1 MTVSTSTLF
10 CIVCG
15 REFRPRDADT
25 VICPDCGGPPEAPAP
40 SQPQGTVRIE
50 QPESSKLQETL
61 STLSAKNAV
70 EWKVGEVILEEYEV
84 KGELGRGGMG
94 VVYLLQHR
102 HSGRQFAV
110 KRALGLTGADRQH
123 FLAELQTWIDLP
135 EHENLVAC
143 RFFRTLGEEILIFA
157 DYVEGGSL
165 AHWIQSGKLYEGGHL
180 VALERMLDIAIQ
192 FAWGLHCLHRL
203 GLVHQDVKPGNVL
216 MGKDEQVALLGI
228 RPKVSDFGLARAR
241 AVAQIPGLAGE
252 RRDSRVSWGGRTEA
266 YCSPEQAIGKSLT
279 PATDVWSWGVSLLEM
294 FAGEVFW
301 ISGTVAAQAL
311 EIYQERERKQASIPP
326 MPQGLAVLLRECFQ
340 EQPEA
345 RPDMNAVV
353 EQLKAIYRQEVGKE
367 YGRPLAEIKTP
378 AIPPQKVGEPLHK
391 AGVRW
396 TEPRVWLE
404 WALRAAGRD
413 VAEAED
419 ILQRT
424 GATRRGELVAQLAA
438 YDEAKRLYEEMVAD
452 GRAELREDL
461 AQLCLNKALLHDTLG
476 DAPGTVQEYKRAIGL
491 LEQLVEREGRGEL
504 ANDLA
509 MAYMNKAIAL
519 LSLGEGRAA
528 LALYDR
534 AIAIRERLVEREGR
548 GELAN
553 DLAMAYL
560 NKAVALR
567 SLGEER
573 AALGLYDRA
582 IAVYERLV
590 EREGRGELANNLAAA
605 YMNKAVALGDLGE
618 GRAALALCDRA
629 IAIRER
635 LVEREGR
642 RELLGSLA
650 KVKGLRAIVLINLG
664 KRAQGVNELRE
675 AVKMLQAEVARGRAD
690 LQGLLRELSN
700 NLQRF
705 S

>member
-1 MTVSTSTLF
+1 
-10 CIVCG
+10 
-15 REFRPRDADT
+15 
-25 VICPDCGGPPEAPAP
+25 
-40 SQPQGTVRIE
+40 
-50 QPESSKLQETL
+50 
-61 STLSAKNAV
+61 
-70 EWKVGEVILEEYEV
+70 
-84 KGELGRGGMG
+84 
-94 VVYLLQHR
+94 
-102 HSGRQFAV
+102 
-110 KRALGLTGADRQH
+110 
-123 FLAELQTWIDLP
+123 
-135 EHENLVAC
+135 
-143 RFFRTLGEEILIFA
+143 
-157 DYVEGGSL
+157 
-165 AHWIQSGKLYEGGHL
+165 
-180 VALERMLDIAIQ
+180 
-192 FAWGLHCLHRL
+192 
-203 GLVHQDVKPGNVL
+203 
-216 MGKDEQVALLGI
+216 
-228 RPKVSDFGLARAR
+228 
-241 AVAQIPGLAGE
+241 
-252 RRDSRVSWGGRTEA
+252 
-266 YCSPEQAIGKSLT
+266 
-279 PATDVWSWGVSLLEM
+279 M

-509 MAYMNKAIAL
+509 MAYMNKASAL
-519 LSLGEGRAA
+519 YSLGEGRAA
-528 LALYDR
+528 L
-534 AIAIRERLVEREGR
+534 
-548 GELAN
+548 
-553 DLAMAYL
+553 
-560 NKAVALR
+560 
-567 SLGEER
+567 
-573 AALGLYDRA
+573 GLY
-582 IAVYERLV
+582 
-590 EREGRGELANNLAAA
+590 
-605 YMNKAVALGDLGE
+605 
-618 GRAALALCDRA
+618 DRA